1 MKRRAFIMVAGT
13 LLAERICAQAQPG
26 ARVARVGVLFPG
38 KPDTSAT
45 IFAALTEGLRA
56 RGWRTGE
63 NLQFETRY
71 ANLELG
77 RLPALAAELAA
88 LRPDV
93 IVCSGPA
100 PAKAISNLGVQIPVV
115 FVVVAD
121 PVGLG
126 LASSLARPGGMFTGL
141 ATMAPGLLF
150 AKQLELLR
158 ESVPGARRIAF
169 LINPDNPMLARAKAS
184 GPDAI
189 KKQGLFPISVE
200 ARTKEQLGP
209 AFADAARQRAD
220 LMFVGGDPL
229 FAENRGLIA
238 ALALRHRMA
247 SMFLFS
253 QHVDAGGL
261 MSYGV
266 ETKDMYRDAAAYVD
280 KILRGAAARDLPIE
294 EPRQYMLVINQKTA
308 RSLGL
313 AIPQS
318 VLLRAD
324 RVIE

>member
-1 MKRRAFIMVAGT
+1 M
-13 LLAERICAQAQPG
+13 
-26 ARVARVGVLFPG
+26 
-38 KPDTSAT
+38 
-45 IFAALTEGLRA
+45 
-56 RGWRTGE
+56 
-63 NLQFETRY
+63 
-71 ANLELG
+71 
-77 RLPALAAELAA
+77 LAAELAA
-88 LRPDV
+88 QRPDV
-93 IVCSGPA
+93 IVSSGPV
-100 PAKAISNLGVQIPVV
+100 PSMAIRKLGTQIPVV
-115 FVVVAD
+115 FVLVANRI
-121 PVGLG
+121 GLG
-126 LASSLARPGGMFTGL
+126 LASSLARPGGTFTGL

-158 ESVPGARRIAF
+158 ESVPRARRIAV
-169 LINPDNPMLARAKAS
+169 LINPDNPMLARTKVSA
-184 GPDAI
+184 PEAI

-200 ARTKEQLGP
+200 ARTKEQLEP
-209 AFADAARQRAD
+209 AFADATRQIAE
-220 LMFVGGDPL
+220 LLFVAGDPL
-229 FAENRGLIA
+229 FAEYRGLIA

-247 SMFLFS
+247 TMFLFS

-266 ETKDMYRDAAAYVD
+266 DTSQMYRDAAAYVD

-308 RSLGL
+308 RALGL